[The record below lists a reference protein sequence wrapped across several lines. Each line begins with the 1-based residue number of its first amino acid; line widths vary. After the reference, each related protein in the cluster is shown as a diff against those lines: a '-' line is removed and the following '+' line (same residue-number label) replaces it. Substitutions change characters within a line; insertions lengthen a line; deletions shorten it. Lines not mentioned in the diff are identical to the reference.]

1 MNRCG
6 NCLAPHRAHRQRM
19 EAAPVCPTG
28 GTVYREGTEEE
39 LDAAYRAEFGDG
51 PPEPIATFCLNNS
64 QDMERAKAVLSPDAL
79 RSFFGPRGGG
89 MAAFEAALKASGN
102 SERCNLG
109 VGCDESG
116 ICYADAHGQ
125 SEMCGRAGEQP

>member
-1 MNRCG
+1 
-6 NCLAPHRAHRQRM
+6 M

-39 LDAAYRAEFGDG
+39 LDAAYRAEFGGG
-51 PPEPIATFCLNNS
+51 PPEPIATFCLNHS
-64 QDMERAKAVLSPDAL
+64 QDMERARAVLSPDAL
-79 RSFFGPRGGG
+79 RSFFGPGGGG

-102 SERCNLG
+102 SEGCNLG

-116 ICYADAHGQ
+116 VCYADAHGQ
-125 SEMCGRAGEQP
+125 SEMCGRAGEKQ